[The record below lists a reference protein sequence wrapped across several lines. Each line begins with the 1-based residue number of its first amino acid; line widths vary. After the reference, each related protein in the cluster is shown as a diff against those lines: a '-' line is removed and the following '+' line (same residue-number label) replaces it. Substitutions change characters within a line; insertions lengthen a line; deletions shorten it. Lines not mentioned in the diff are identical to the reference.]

1 MNFSYENQGSSTY
14 LVYTAGADEELD
26 SMTLGMLTNNDIK
39 GLADTVMVQMDGV
52 RYIRYNVTARV
63 TMQQLFS
70 GMVNKRQLLGV
81 FGGIADAWQLV
92 EEYMIDPASILMD
105 PNYIFVN
112 AVNGEVSLVC
122 LPIVTDNPPTDILFF
137 LKNTVANT
145 KFDTSEGGDYVVNL
159 MNYVNSMTEFSPVG
173 FKEFLESMSGRAASA
188 PKPHFEPKPAPQFE
202 VPPVNPQPAP
212 APQPAAFGGRQGMP
226 QGGSFGGASQ
236 GSSFGGAQGS
246 TSFGGATQGSAFGT
260 PQSGSFGGPQGN
272 SFGGSQGSSFGAPQ
286 GGQIPPSPA
295 SFGGGSTGNLGNAS
309 FAIPGAA
316 PAQEVPEAPQV
327 DANGKPISFMYLM
340 QHYNKENAAQ
350 YKAQKNLKKQAE
362 KEAKAAKA
370 ARKQAEKEAK
380 KAAKAAKKG
389 KGTPEPQM
397 SVPPQDDGFGAPMF
411 DVPPQGMQPSGAAG
425 MPGAAAM
432 VPQTPPPAVVEDQA
446 PVMPGMSPAGAHVMP
461 QDGAFD
467 GAAQGT
473 GMAPGGSLTDGA
485 FVSEVPPQDGQMRT
499 PGMPQAEDQGILQP
513 QGAFESSN
521 IANVGVILPAPA
533 VDYDD
538 DDEDE
543 DELTVILSEDMNLD
557 AAKAEPYIVR
567 KKTGEKIPVSQGI
580 FKMGRQ
586 KSTTDYCISDNKAI
600 GRVHASILFRNGQ
613 YFIVD
618 NDSMNHTF
626 VEGSQLESNA
636 ECELKDGTK
645 FALANE
651 PFEFHV

>member
-112 AVNGEVSLVC
+112 AVNGEVSLIC
-122 LPIVTDNPPTDILFF
+122 LPIVTENPPTDILVF
-137 LKNTVANT
+137 LKNIVANT
-145 KFDTSEGGDYVVNL
+145 RFDTSEGGDYVVNL

-173 FKEFLESMSGRAASA
+173 FKEFLETMSGRTAQA

-202 VPPVNPQPAP
+202 VPPASPQPAS
-212 APQPAAFGGRQGMP
+212 PQPVPQPSPGAP
-226 QGGSFGGASQ
+226 QGGSFGGVQ
-236 GSSFGGAQGS
+236 GGPLGS
-246 TSFGGATQGSAFGT
+246 GPQSVPQKNAFGT
-260 PQSGSFGGPQGN
+260 
-272 SFGGSQGSSFGAPQ
+272 PQ
-286 GGQIPPSPA
+286 GGQIPPAPA
-295 SFGGGSTGNLGNAS
+295 PLGGGTSANLGNAS
-309 FAIPGAA
+309 FAIPGGA
-316 PAQEVPEAPQV
+316 PEQEPAKEPQA
-327 DANGKPISFMYLM
+327 DPNEKPISFMYLM
-340 QHYNKENAAQ
+340 QHYNKDNAAQ
-350 YKAQKNLKKQAE
+350 YKAQKNMKKQAE

-370 ARKQAEKEAK
+370 AQKQAEKEAK

-389 KGTPEPQM
+389 KGAAEPEIPVPQ
-397 SVPPQDDGFGAPMF
+397 PGDGQAAPMF
-411 DVPPQGMQPSGAAG
+411 DVPQPDGAVGMPPQAMPPQAAPPQGMPPQA
-425 MPGAAAM
+425 MP
-432 VPQTPPPAVVEDQA
+432 PQATPPQAMPPVQGGQPA
-446 PVMPGMSPAGAHVMP
+446 MPGMPPAGAQP
-461 QDGAFD
+461 I
-467 GAAQGT
+467 
-473 GMAPGGSLTDGA
+473 P
-485 FVSEVPPQDGQMRT
+485 
-499 PGMPQAEDQGILQP
+499 QP

-521 IANVGVILPAPA
+521 IANVGVIPPTPA
-533 VDYDD
+533 DTYDD

-543 DELTVILSEDMNLD
+543 DELTVILSEDMDLG
-557 AAKAEPYIVR
+557 AAKPEPYIVR
-567 KKTGEKIPVSQGI
+567 KKTGEKIPVNQGI
-580 FKMGRQ
+580 FKIGRQ
-586 KSTTDYCISDNKAI
+586 KSTTDYCVSDNKAI

-626 VEGSQLESNA
+626 VEGVQIESNA
-636 ECELKDGTK
+636 ESELKDGTK

-651 PFEFHV
+651 QFEFHV